1 MATNAGHMT
10 KLQAVNEILWTTGEA
25 PVSSLS
31 SGLGD
36 AAIAEDILDRVSRE
50 IQSMGWH
57 VNTLKAYEIEPN
69 ASNEFVLPDDTLK
82 VDTVNHKGGRKS
94 DTPIPSAFINA
105 VMRRSA
111 DDTQWLL
118 YDMDNHTETWADGPS
133 SITVD
138 LVKLLNFADL
148 NPALQYYIW
157 TKAARRYQQGAMSS
171 TALARMAE
179 RDVQEAMILAIQE
192 DLETEDYNMLHDSH
206 GARAIALRNNPLSG
220 V

>member
-10 KLQAVNEILWTTGEA
+10 KLQAVNELLWTTGEA

-36 AAIAEDILDRVSRE
+36 AAIAESILDRVSRE
-50 IQSMGWH
+50 IQLSGWH
-57 VNTLKAYEIEPN
+57 VNTLRAYELSPS
-69 ASNEFVLPDDTLK
+69 AAFRFVLPDDTLK
-82 VDTVNHKGGRKS
+82 VDTTNHKGGRKAN
-94 DTPIPSAFINA
+94 TPIPSSYINA

-111 DDTQWLL
+111 DDTMWLL
-118 YDMDNHTETWADGPS
+118 YDMDNHTELWASGPS
-133 SITVD
+133 KLTVD

-148 NPALQYYIW
+148 NPALQYYVW

-171 TALARMAE
+171 VNLHKLAE
-179 RDVQEAMILAIQE
+179 RDVMEALTMALQE
-192 DLETEDYNMLHDSH
+192 DFETEDYNVLHDSY

>member
-10 KLQAVNEILWTTGEA
+10 KLQAVNELLWSTGEA

-50 IQSMGWH
+50 IQSSGWH
-57 VNTLKAYEIEPN
+57 VNTLKAYELTKN
-69 ASNEFVLPDDTLK
+69 ASDQFVLPDDTIK
-82 VDTVNHKGGRKS
+82 VDTVNHKGGRKN
-94 DTPIPSAFINA
+94 DTPVPSSFINA
-105 VMRRSA
+105 VMRRSG
-111 DDTQWLL
+111 DDTMWLL
-118 YDMDNHTETWADGPS
+118 YDMDNHSETWDTPTTL
-133 SITVD
+133 TVD
-138 LVKLLNFADL
+138 LVKLLDFADL

-171 TALARMAE
+171 TVLHKMAE
-179 RDVQEAMILAIQE
+179 RDVQEALTMAIQE
-192 DLETEDYNMLHDSH
+192 DFETEDYNMLHDSF

>member
-36 AAIAEDILDRVSRE
+36 AAVAEDMLDRVSRE
-50 IQSMGWH
+50 IQSTGWH
-57 VNTLKAYEIEPN
+57 VNTLRAYELT
-69 ASNEFVLPDDTLK
+69 SNVATQFVLPDDTLK
-82 VDTVNHKGGRKS
+82 VDTVNHKGGRKTN
-94 DTPIPSAFINA
+94 TPVPSSFINA

-111 DDTQWLL
+111 DDTMWLL
-118 YDMDNHTETWADGPS
+118 YDMDNHTELWATPTTL
-133 SITVD
+133 TVD
-138 LVKLLNFADL
+138 LVKLLSFSDL

-157 TKAARRYQQGAMSS
+157 AKAARRFQQGAMASVV
-171 TALARMAE
+171 LAKMAE
-179 RDVQEAMILAIQE
+179 RDVHEALTQALQE
-192 DLETEDYNMLHDSH
+192 DFDTEDYNMLNDSW
-206 GARAIALRNNPLSG
+206 GARAISQRNNPLSG